1 MINWKKALK
10 KYNKII
16 RIVYYNKC
24 MTLYYKFQI
33 FTKNLMFKKQ
43 EIKSKNLFK
52 TLKSK
57 VNNLL
62 ISKFQVVCNRKKV
75 I

>member
-33 FTKNLMFKKQ
+33 FTKNLIFKKQ

-57 VNNLL
+57 VNNL
-62 ISKFQVVCNRKKV
+62 
-75 I
+75 